1 MFLKLKRLFLKILLL
16 LPMFFCSLVFSEDF
30 NLICEGE
37 RKVRNLSGKKLNVT
51 NFESVLL
58 KINDNAM
65 EYIGVNSGRSYFFS
79 NREYTAPKRP
89 PHEDIK
95 ITEQYEYS
103 TKKIRASQT
112 IADSGN
118 SEESSINLFSLDVN
132 LLTGELNETEITRNK
147 KTNVKTMSNNFQA
160 LCKKEDRSY

>member
-1 MFLKLKRLFLKILLL
+1 
-16 LPMFFCSLVFSEDF
+16 MFFSSLAFSEDF

-37 RKVRNLSGKKLNVT
+37 RKVRNLSSKEFNVT

-58 KINDNAM
+58 KINKNSMD
-65 EYIGVNSGRSYFFS
+65 YIGLNSGRSYFLS

-118 SEESSINLFSLDVN
+118 SEESSISLFSLDVN
-132 LLTGELNETEITRNK
+132 LLTGELNETEIIRNK
-147 KTNVKTMSNNFQA
+147 QTNVKSMNNNFQA
-160 LCKKEDRSY
+160 LCKIEDRSY

>member
-1 MFLKLKRLFLKILLL
+1 MKILLL
-16 LPMFFCSLVFSEDF
+16 LPIFFCSLAFSEDF

-37 RKVRNLSGKKLNVT
+37 RKVRNLSSKEFNVT

-58 KINDNAM
+58 KINKNSMD
-65 EYIGVNSGRSYFFS
+65 YIGLNSGRSYFLS

-103 TKKIRASQT
+103 PKTIKASQT

-118 SEESSINLFSLDVN
+118 SEESSISLFSLDVN

-147 KTNVKTMSNNFQA
+147 KTNVKSMSNNFQA
-160 LCKKEDRSY
+160 LCKREDRSY

>member
-1 MFLKLKRLFLKILLL
+1 
-16 LPMFFCSLVFSEDF
+16 MFFCSLAFGEDF

-37 RKVRNLSGKKLNVT
+37 RKVRNLSSKEFNVT

-58 KINDNAM
+58 KVNKNSMD
-65 EYIGVNSGRSYFFS
+65 YIGLNSGRSFFLS

-118 SEESSINLFSLDVN
+118 SEESSISLFSLDVN
-132 LLTGELNETEITRNK
+132 LLTGELNETEIIRNK
-147 KTNVKTMSNNFQA
+147 QTNVKSMSNNFQA
-160 LCKKEDRSY
+160 LCKRENRSY

>member
-1 MFLKLKRLFLKILLL
+1 MKILLI
-16 LPMFFCSLVFSEDF
+16 LPIFFCSLAFSEDF

-37 RKVRNLSGKKLNVT
+37 RKVRNLSSKEFNVT

-58 KINDNAM
+58 KINKNSMD
-65 EYIGVNSGRSYFFS
+65 YIGLNSGRGYFLS

-103 TKKIRASQT
+103 PKTIKASQMISDT
-112 IADSGN
+112 GD
-118 SEESSINLFSLDVN
+118 SEESSISLFSLDVN
-132 LLTGELNETEITRNK
+132 LLTGELNETEIIRNK
-147 KTNVKTMSNNFQA
+147 QTNVKSMSNNFQA
-160 LCKKEDRSY
+160 LCKREDRSY

>member
-1 MFLKLKRLFLKILLL
+1 
-16 LPMFFCSLVFSEDF
+16 MFFCSLVFGEDF

-37 RKVRNLSGKKLNVT
+37 RKVRNLSDKELNVT

-58 KINDNAM
+58 KISNNSM

-95 ITEQYEYS
+95 IIEQYQY
-103 TKKIRASQT
+103 TPKKIKASQM
-112 IADSGN
+112 IADIGD
-118 SEESSINLFSLDVN
+118 SEESNVNLFSLDVN

-147 KTNVKTMSNNFQA
+147 KTNVKSMSNNFQA
-160 LCKKEDRSY
+160 LCKREDRSY

>member
-1 MFLKLKRLFLKILLL
+1 MKILLI
-16 LPMFFCSLVFSEDF
+16 LPIFFCSLAFSEDF

-37 RKVRNLSGKKLNVT
+37 RKVRNLSSKEFNVT

-58 KINDNAM
+58 KINKNSMD
-65 EYIGVNSGRSYFFS
+65 YIGLNSGRSYFLS

-103 TKKIRASQT
+103 PKTIKASQT

-118 SEESSINLFSLDVN
+118 SKGSSISLFSLDVN
-132 LLTGELNETEITRNK
+132 LLTGELNETEIIRNK
-147 KTNVKTMSNNFQA
+147 QTNVRSMSNNFQA
-160 LCKKEDRSY
+160 LCKREDRSY

>member
-1 MFLKLKRLFLKILLL
+1 
-16 LPMFFCSLVFSEDF
+16 MFFCSLVFSEDF

-37 RKVRNLSGKKLNVT
+37 RKVSKLSGKEFNVT

-58 KINDNAM
+58 KINNNAM

-95 ITEQYEYS
+95 ITEHFQY
-103 TKKIRASQT
+103 TPKTIKASQT
-112 IADSGN
+112 ITDTGDS
-118 SEESSINLFSLDVN
+118 EQSSVNLFRLDVN
-132 LLTGELNETEITRNK
+132 LLTGELNETEITRNI
-147 KTNVKTMSNNFQA
+147 KTNVKSMSNNFQA
-160 LCKKEDRSY
+160 LCKREDRSY

>member
-1 MFLKLKRLFLKILLL
+1 MKILLI
-16 LPMFFCSLVFSEDF
+16 LPIFFCSLAFSEDF

-37 RKVRNLSGKKLNVT
+37 RKVGNLSSKEFNVT

-58 KINDNAM
+58 KINKNSMD
-65 EYIGVNSGRSYFFS
+65 YIGLNSGRSYFLS

-103 TKKIRASQT
+103 PKTIKASQT

-118 SEESSINLFSLDVN
+118 SEESSISLFSLDVN
-132 LLTGELNETEITRNK
+132 LLTGELNETEIIRNK
-147 KTNVKTMSNNFQA
+147 QTNVKSMSNNCQA
-160 LCKKEDRSY
+160 VCIREDRSY

>member
-1 MFLKLKRLFLKILLL
+1 MKVLLL

-37 RKVRNLSGKKLNVT
+37 RKVSNLSGKKFT
-51 NFESVLL
+51 ITDFESVLL
-58 KINDNAM
+58 KITNNAM

-95 ITEQYEYS
+95 ITEQYQH
-103 TKKIRASQT
+103 TPNIIKASQT
-112 IADSGN
+112 IADMGDSD
-118 SEESSINLFSLDVN
+118 ESSINLFSLEIN
-132 LLTGELNETEITRNK
+132 LLTSELNETEIIRNK
-147 KTNVKTMSNNFQA
+147 KTNVKSISNNFKA
-160 LCKKEDRSY
+160 LCKREDRS

>member
-1 MFLKLKRLFLKILLL
+1 
-16 LPMFFCSLVFSEDF
+16 MFFCSFAYGEDF

-65 EYIGVNSGRSYFFS
+65 EYIGVNSGRSYFLS
-79 NREYTAPKRP
+79 NREYTSPKRP

-95 ITEQYEYS
+95 ITEQYKY
-103 TKKIRASQT
+103 TPKTIKASQMIT
-112 IADSGN
+112 DTGD
-118 SEESSINLFSLDVN
+118 SEESSVNLFSLNVN
-132 LLTGELNETEITRNK
+132 LLSGELNETEIIHNK
-147 KTNVKTMSNNFQA
+147 KTNVKSMSNNFQA
-160 LCKKEDRSY
+160 LCKREDRTY

>member
-1 MFLKLKRLFLKILLL
+1 MKIFYIIIIFFSQLAYTEEFSLL
-16 LPMFFCSLVFSEDF
+16 
-30 NLICEGE
+30 CEGKRDFRTFNGNE
-37 RKVRNLSGKKLNVT
+37 MNIVD
-51 NFESVLL
+51 FESVLL
-58 KINDNAM
+58 KIKKDSM

-103 TKKIRASQT
+103 TKKIKASQT

-118 SEESSINLFSLDVN
+118 SEESSISLFSLDVN
-132 LLTGELNETEITRNK
+132 LLTGELNETEIIRNK
-147 KTNVKTMSNNFQA
+147 QTNMKSMNNNFQA
-160 LCKKEDRSY
+160 LCKREDRSY

>member
-1 MFLKLKRLFLKILLL
+1 MKILLI
-16 LPMFFCSLVFSEDF
+16 LPLFFCSFAFSEDF

-37 RKVRNLSGKKLNVT
+37 RKVRNLSGKKFNVT

-58 KINDNAM
+58 KISNNSM

-95 ITEQYEYS
+95 IIEQYQY
-103 TKKIRASQT
+103 TPKTIKASQM
-112 IADSGN
+112 IADIGD
-118 SEESSINLFSLDVN
+118 SEESNVNLFSLDVN

-147 KTNVKTMSNNFQA
+147 KTNVKSMSNNFQA
-160 LCKKEDRSY
+160 LCKREDRSF

>member
-1 MFLKLKRLFLKILLL
+1 
-16 LPMFFCSLVFSEDF
+16 MFFSSLAFSEDF

-37 RKVRNLSGKKLNVT
+37 RKVRNLSSKDFNVT

-58 KINDNAM
+58 KVNKNSMD
-65 EYIGVNSGRSYFFS
+65 YIGLNSGRSYFLS

-95 ITEQYEYS
+95 ITEQYQY
-103 TKKIRASQT
+103 TPKAIKASQM
-112 IADSGN
+112 IADTGD

-132 LLTGELNETEITRNK
+132 LLTGELNETEIIRNK
-147 KTNVKTMSNNFQA
+147 KTNVKSMSNNFQA
-160 LCKKEDRSY
+160 LCKREDRSY

>member
-1 MFLKLKRLFLKILLL
+1 MKILLI
-16 LPMFFCSLVFSEDF
+16 LPIFFCSLAFSEDF

-37 RKVRNLSGKKLNVT
+37 RKVRNLSSKEFNVT
-51 NFESVLL
+51 NFESILL
-58 KINDNAM
+58 KINKNSMD
-65 EYIGVNSGRSYFFS
+65 YIGLNSGRSYFLS

-103 TKKIRASQT
+103 PKTIRASQT

-118 SEESSINLFSLDVN
+118 SEESSISLFSLDVN
-132 LLTGELNETEITRNK
+132 LLTGELNETEIIRNK
-147 KTNVKTMSNNFQA
+147 QTNVKSMSNNFQA
-160 LCKKEDRSY
+160 LCKREDRSY

>member
-1 MFLKLKRLFLKILLL
+1 MKILLI
-16 LPMFFCSLVFSEDF
+16 LPIFFSSLAFSEDF

-37 RKVRNLSGKKLNVT
+37 RKVRYLSGKKFNVT

-58 KINDNAM
+58 KINNNAM
-65 EYIGVNSGRSYFFS
+65 EYIGVNSGRSYLFS
-79 NREYTAPKRP
+79 NREYTAPKWP

-103 TKKIRASQT
+103 PKTIKASQT

-118 SEESSINLFSLDVN
+118 SEESSISLFSLDVN
-132 LLTGELNETEITRNK
+132 LLTGELNETEIIRNK
-147 KTNVKTMSNNFQA
+147 QTNVKSMSNNFQA
-160 LCKKEDRSY
+160 LCKREDRSY

>member
-1 MFLKLKRLFLKILLL
+1 MKILPI

-37 RKVRNLSGKKLNVT
+37 RKVSSLSGKKFNVT

-58 KINDNAM
+58 KINNNAM

-95 ITEQYEYS
+95 ITEQYQY
-103 TKKIRASQT
+103 TQKRIKASQM
-112 IADSGN
+112 IVDIGD
-118 SEESSINLFSLDVN
+118 SEESSINLFSLNVN
-132 LLTGELNETEITRNK
+132 LLTGELNETEIVRNK
-147 KTNVKTMSNNFQA
+147 QNNVKSLSNSFQA
-160 LCKKEDRSY
+160 LCKRENRSY

>member
-1 MFLKLKRLFLKILLL
+1 MKILLI
-16 LPMFFCSLVFSEDF
+16 LPIFFCSLAFSEDF

-37 RKVRNLSGKKLNVT
+37 RKVRNLSSKEFNVT

-58 KINDNAM
+58 KINKNSMD
-65 EYIGVNSGRSYFFS
+65 YIGLNSGRSYFLS

-95 ITEQYEYS
+95 ITEHYEY
-103 TKKIRASQT
+103 TPKTIKASQI
-112 IADSGN
+112 IADTGD
-118 SEESSINLFSLDVN
+118 SEESTINIFSLDVN

-147 KTNVKTMSNNFQA
+147 KTNVKSLSNNFQA
-160 LCKKEDRSY
+160 LCKREDRSY

>member
-1 MFLKLKRLFLKILLL
+1 MKILLI
-16 LPMFFCSLVFSEDF
+16 LPIFFYSLAFSEDF

-37 RKVRNLSGKKLNVT
+37 RKVRNLSSKEFNVT

-58 KINDNAM
+58 KINKNSMD
-65 EYIGVNSGRSYFFS
+65 YIGLNSGRSYFLS

-103 TKKIRASQT
+103 PKTIKASQT

-118 SEESSINLFSLDVN
+118 SEESSISLFSLDVN
-132 LLTGELNETEITRNK
+132 LLTGELNETEIIRNK
-147 KTNVKTMSNNFQA
+147 KTNVKSMSNNFQA
-160 LCKKEDRSY
+160 LCKREDRSY

>member
-1 MFLKLKRLFLKILLL
+1 MKTLLIL
-16 LPMFFCSLVFSEDF
+16 PIFFCSLAFSEDF

-37 RKVRNLSGKKLNVT
+37 RKVRNSSSKEFNVT

-58 KINDNAM
+58 KINKNSMD
-65 EYIGVNSGRSYFFS
+65 YIGLNSGRSYFLS

-103 TKKIRASQT
+103 PKTIKASQT

-118 SEESSINLFSLDVN
+118 SEESSISLFSLDVN
-132 LLTGELNETEITRNK
+132 LLTGELNETEIIRNK
-147 KTNVKTMSNNFQA
+147 QTNVKSMSNNFQA
-160 LCKKEDRSY
+160 LCKREDRSY